1 MHILVVEDDV
11 QLARLVSSALTE
23 SGHDPIFVHDGERAL
38 DKAKEA
44 PFDLIV
50 LDIVLPGMDGFDVLR
65 HLRSQHIASRVLILT
80 GRGEVKD
87 RVTGLQLGA
96 DDYLPK
102 PFVMRELVARVNAL
116 GRRYSEEP
124 KLNLRVGDLTLDVV
138 NHQVHRGS
146 RRIELSGRELMLL
159 KVLMREPG
167 RVFTRTE
174 LCERVWEHAH
184 EHDTKLVEV
193 FITRLRKSIGDP
205 PLIHTVRYVGYTIC
219 ESSQIPASISKNS
232 RSPIANA

>member
-1 MHILVVEDDV
+1 MRILVVEDDI
-11 QLARLVSSALTE
+11 QLAKQVASALTE
-23 SGHDPIFVHDGERAL
+23 AGHDPVIVHNGEQAV
-38 DKAKEA
+38 DKAKET
-44 PFDLIV
+44 PFDLIM
-50 LDIVLPGMDGFDVLR
+50 LDIILPGMDGFDVLR
-65 HLRSQHIASRVLILT
+65 HLRSQHITNRVLMLT
-80 GRGEVKD
+80 ARGEVKD

-116 GRRYSEEP
+116 GRRYPEEP
-124 KLNLRVGDLTLDVV
+124 VLTLRVGDLTLDVV

-146 RRIELSGRELMLL
+146 RRIELSARELMLL

-184 EHDTKLVEV
+184 EYDTKLVEV
-193 FITRLRKSIGDP
+193 FIGRLRKRIGDP
-205 PLIHTVRYVGYTIC
+205 PLIRTVRYVGYTI
-219 ESSQIPASISKNS
+219 QPAT
-232 RSPIANA
+232 

>member
-1 MHILVVEDDV
+1 MRILVVEDDV
-11 QLARLVSSALTE
+11 QLAKQVASALTE
-23 SGHDPIFVHDGERAL
+23 AGHDSVIVHNGERAL
-38 DKAKEA
+38 DKAKET
-44 PFDLIV
+44 PFDLIM
-50 LDIVLPGMDGFDVLR
+50 LDIILPGMDGFDVLR
-65 HLRSQHIASRVLILT
+65 HLRSQHMTSRVLMLT
-80 GRGEVKD
+80 AKGEVKD

-116 GRRYSEEP
+116 GRRYPEEP
-124 KLNLRVGDLTLDVV
+124 VLNLRVGDLTLDVV

-146 RRIELSGRELMLL
+146 RRIELSARELMLL

-184 EHDTKLVEV
+184 EYDTKLVEV
-193 FITRLRKSIGDP
+193 FIGRLRKRIGDP
-205 PLIHTVRYVGYTIC
+205 PLIRTVRYVGYTIQ
-219 ESSQIPASISKNS
+219 SAT
-232 RSPIANA
+232 